1 MVASDPVGMAARCAV
16 GFWRA
21 FLLAAVVLVFGA
33 ALFGSAAM
41 RAVGTAALLSGLV
54 LGVLG
59 SVGKL
64 LRGHVGE
71 LAGLVALSGL
81 LSSLVRAGWRR

>member
-1 MVASDPVGMAARCAV
+1 MVGPDHSVATQCVA

-21 FLLAAVVLVFGA
+21 FLLAAVVVVFGA
-33 ALFGSAAM
+33 ALFGSGAM
-41 RAVGTAALLSGLV
+41 RAVGTAALLAGLV
-54 LGVLG
+54 LGVIG
-59 SVGKL
+59 WVGKVL
-64 LRGHVGE
+64 GGRVGE